1 MLKNIVI
8 TGASRGIGKKIADHL
23 SLTDEYNIINISRKK
38 NSNPKIQNLLCD
50 ISNYNQVK
58 KTFKKI
64 KTLDVLINNSGITK
78 FSKNP
83 INNFDQIIK
92 TNLNGFFYCSYEA
105 AKLLKKNKDSSI
117 INISSINAYQAFPKN
132 PGYVS
137 SKAAII
143 SLTKALALDFGELN
157 IRVNSI
163 SPGYIR
169 DGMSKKSFRDSKKKK
184 ERINRMI
191 IKRWGEA
198 SDLFGAIEYLIS
210 NKSSYVTGQDMVID
224 GGWIAKGL

>member
-58 KTFKKI
+58 KAFKKI

-92 TNLNGFFYCSYEA
+92 TNLSGFFYCSYEA

-137 SKAAII
+137 SKGAII

-163 SPGYIR
+163 SPGYIS

>member
-163 SPGYIR
+163 SPGYIS